1 MGIFENLGDLNFVDD
16 ENEISI
22 DELENEESQN
32 AENKENGD
40 KPNSGDNSTNEQSSS
55 LDDEELK
62 TELEE
67 FEIDENSLEGLEED
81 NIESETDNNNSS
93 SDESFSPVTSLAS
106 SLFEEGVLASLTKE
120 EVEKIKSGED
130 LIEAIKKQVKENEF
144 ADLTE
149 EEKDYLDAIRKG
161 VPLEEYIKSKETYS
175 SYESIEDEDLES
187 EENKNLRFQLIKN
200 SFLLK
205 GIDEVKAEKL
215 TKRAFDIGEDV
226 EDAKTALDELKKY
239 EKDNIEN
246 LKKEKQ
252 AEREKLIKQQAEEFN
267 TIRNLVNTTEEV
279 IPGFKIDENSKKAV
293 ERLITK
299 PFTKDKNGNQ
309 VNEVI
314 GKMIEDK
321 NYFVKLHYIHHLTE
335 GFTKFDKFV
344 NKAKTQAVKTLEEK
358 LKLQD
363 TRINSSKQNI
373 PSKANDGL
381 FKVLDK
387 INY

>member
-1 MGIFENLGDLNFVDD
+1 MSIFENLGDLNFVDD
-16 ENEISI
+16 TNEISI

-32 AENKENGD
+32 AENKTNGD
-40 KPNSGDNSTNEQSSS
+40 KPNSGDNSINKQNSS

-81 NIESETDNNNSS
+81 NIENETDNNNSS

-161 VPLEEYIKSKETYS
+161 VPLDEYIKSKEAYN

-205 GIDEVKAEKL
+205 GIDESKAEKL

-226 EDAKTALDELKKY
+226 EDAKTALEELKKY

-246 LKKEKQ
+246 IKKEKQ
-252 AEREKLIKQQAEEFN
+252 IEREKLIKQQAEEFN